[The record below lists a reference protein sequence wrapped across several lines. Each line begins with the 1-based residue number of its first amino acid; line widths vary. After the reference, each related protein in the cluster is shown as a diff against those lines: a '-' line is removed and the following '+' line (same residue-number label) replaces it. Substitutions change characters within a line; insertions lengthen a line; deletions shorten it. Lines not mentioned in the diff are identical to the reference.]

1 MKGVTVGRHVD
12 GITINPLEYL
22 LDDEGELMVFENEEA
37 AKDFLK
43 GKGFTDDDIYWLV
56 FEEANYES

>member
-1 MKGVTVGRHVD
+1 MKGVAVGRHID
-12 GITINPLEYL
+12 GVTINPLEYL
-22 LDDEGELMVFENEEA
+22 LDDEGELMVFGSEEA

-56 FEEANYES
+56 FEEVKE